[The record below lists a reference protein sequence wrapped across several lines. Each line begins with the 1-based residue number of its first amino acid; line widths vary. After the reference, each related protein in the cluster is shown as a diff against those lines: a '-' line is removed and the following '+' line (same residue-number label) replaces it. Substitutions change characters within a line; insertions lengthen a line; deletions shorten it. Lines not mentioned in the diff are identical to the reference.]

1 MDLHGY
7 PWTYMDNHGLT
18 WISMDLHG
26 YPWTYMDIHG
36 LTWISMD
43 LHGYPWTFHGLSVNM
58 TWTFYGLSMDFFG
71 SCKHLSCVLG
81 NICTTL

>member
-1 MDLHGY
+1 MDI
-7 PWTYMDNHGLT
+7 HGLT
-18 WISMDLHG
+18 WVSIDLHG

-43 LHGYPWTFHGLSVNM
+43 LHGYPWTHM
-58 TWTFYGLSMDFFG
+58 DIHGLSMDFFG
-71 SCKHLSCVLG
+71 SYIHLSCVLG